1 VSISTDGLVLMRPMM
16 RPARRL
22 PPVPAATRIDTALR
36 DNELQFRE
44 LLEALP
50 AAVYTIDA
58 EGRITFF
65 NEAAADLW
73 GCRPELGKSEW
84 CGSWRLFWP
93 DGRPM
98 RHDECPM
105 AVALKEGR
113 PIRGAEAAAGRPDG
127 TRVPF
132 LAYPTPLRD
141 RSGALTGAVNTLID
155 ITERKRN
162 EEFEQQ
168 FAAIV
173 ESSNDAILS
182 EDLDGIIKTWNP
194 GAKRVFGYTAEEV
207 IGKPITLLIPIDRH
221 GEESDILSRIRRG
234 ERIDYYETV
243 RRRKDGS
250 LIEISVTASPLKN
263 AEGRIIGA
271 SKIARDITERRRT
284 EQLTRRLASI
294 VESSDDAIVSK
305 DLDGIIKTWNP
316 GAERLFG
323 YTAEEVIGK
332 PITLLIPI
340 DRHDEEPDIL
350 SRIRR
355 GECIDHYETVRRRN
369 DGSLIEISVT
379 VSPIKNAEGRII
391 GASKIARD
399 ITERRRTEQLT
410 RRLAS
415 IVESSDDAI
424 VSKDLDGIIKTWNPG
439 AERLFG
445 YTAEEVIGKPITL
458 LIPIDR
464 HDEEPDILSRI
475 RRGERIDHYE
485 TVRRRKDGSLVEI
498 SLTVSPIKNAEGT
511 VVGASKTARDITE
524 RRRAQEQQ
532 NLLVREMSHRV
543 KNLFAVASGLVT
555 LSARSARTPAD
566 MAEAVRDRLCALA
579 RAHGLTRPGLLNGGE
594 KPGQDATLHA
604 LVQTIFAP
612 YVDPERVKDHGFFI
626 VTGPCLP
633 IGGNAV
639 TSVALVMHEL
649 ATNAAKYGA
658 LSTFGGYVHID
669 WSVKKDELLLTWK
682 EHGGPSLDGPA
693 EHEGFGSSLVRRI
706 VTGQFGG
713 QLSYDWKPK
722 GLIIRL
728 SVPVERLAM

>member
-1 VSISTDGLVLMRPMM
+1 VSISTDGSVSV

-22 PPVPAATRIDTALR
+22 RPVPAAGRIDTASR
-36 DNELQFRE
+36 DCEPQFRQ

-58 EGRITFF
+58 EGRITYF

-84 CGSWRLFWP
+84 CGSWRLYWP

-113 PIRGAEAAAGRPDG
+113 PIHGAEAAAERPDG

-132 LAYPTPLRD
+132 LAFPTPLRD

-155 ITERKRN
+155 ITERKRS
-162 EEFEQQ
+162 EQFEQRL
-168 FAAIV
+168 AAIV
-173 ESSNDAILS
+173 E
-182 EDLDGIIKTWNP
+182 
-194 GAKRVFGYTAEEV
+194 F
-207 IGKPITLLIPIDRH
+207 
-221 GEESDILSRIRRG
+221 
-234 ERIDYYETV
+234 
-243 RRRKDGS
+243 
-250 LIEISVTASPLKN
+250 
-263 AEGRIIGA
+263 
-271 SKIARDITERRRT
+271 
-284 EQLTRRLASI
+284 
-294 VESSDDAIVSK
+294 SDDAIVSK
-305 DLDGIIKTWNP
+305 DLDGIIKTWNL

-332 PITLLIPI
+332 PITLLIPL
-340 DRHDEEPDIL
+340 DRHDEESDIL
-350 SRIRR
+350 SR
-355 GECIDHYETVRRRN
+355 
-369 DGSLIEISVT
+369 L
-379 VSPIKNAEGRII
+379 
-391 GASKIARD
+391 
-399 ITERRRTEQLT
+399 
-410 RRLAS
+410 
-415 IVESSDDAI
+415 
-424 VSKDLDGIIKTWNPG
+424 
-439 AERLFG
+439 
-445 YTAEEVIGKPITL
+445 
-458 LIPIDR
+458 
-464 HDEEPDILSRI
+464 

-485 TVRRRKDGSLVEI
+485 TVRRRKDGSLVEV
-498 SLTVSPIKNAEGT
+498 SLTVSPLRNAEGRII
-511 VVGASKTARDITE
+511 GAAKIARDITA
-524 RRRAQEQQ
+524 RRQAQEQQ
-532 NLLVREMSHRV
+532 NLLIREMSHRV
-543 KNLFAVASGLVT
+543 KNLFAVTSGLVT

-566 MAEAVRDRLCALA
+566 LAEAVRERLGALA

-594 KPGQDATLHA
+594 KPGQDTTLHA

-612 YVDPERVKDHGFFI
+612 YVDPERCKDHGFFI
-626 VTGPCLP
+626 ITGPCLP

-639 TSVALVMHEL
+639 TSIALVLHEL

-658 LSTFGGYVHID
+658 LSSPGGYIHID

-693 EHEGFGSSLVRRI
+693 EHEGFGSSLVRRL

-728 SVPVERLAM
+728 SMPVERLTM

>member
-22 PPVPAATRIDTALR
+22 RPVPAAGRIDMASR
-36 DNELQFRE
+36 DGE
-44 LLEALP
+44 LLSREVLELLP
-50 AAVYTIDA
+50 VAVYTIDA

-73 GCRPELGKSEW
+73 GCRPELGKNEW
-84 CGSWRLFWP
+84 CGSWRLYWP

-113 PIRGAEAAAGRPDG
+113 PIRGAEAAAERPDG

-155 ITERKRN
+155 ISERKRT

-168 FAAIV
+168 LAAIV
-173 ESSNDAILS
+173 ESSDDSIVS
-182 EDLDGIIKTWNP
+182 QDLYGIIKSWNP
-194 GAKRVFGYTAEEV
+194 GAERLFGYTAEEA

-234 ERIDYYETV
+234 ECINHYETV

-250 LIEISVTASPLKN
+250 LVEVSLTVSPTKN
-263 AEGRIIGA
+263 AEGRVIGA
-271 SKIARDITERRRT
+271 SKIARDVTERRRAG
-284 EQLTRRLASI
+284 QLAQRLVSI

-305 DLDGIIKTWNP
+305 DLDGIIKTWNA

-332 PITLLIPI
+332 PITLLIPM
-340 DRHDEEPDIL
+340 DRHGEESDIL

-355 GECIDHYETVRRRN
+355 GKCVDHYETVR
-369 DGSLIEISVT
+369 
-379 VSPIKNAEGRII
+379 
-391 GASKIARD
+391 
-399 ITERRRTEQLT
+399 Q
-410 RRLAS
+410 
-415 IVESSDDAI
+415 
-424 VSKDLDGIIKTWNPG
+424 
-439 AERLFG
+439 
-445 YTAEEVIGKPITL
+445 
-458 LIPIDR
+458 
-464 HDEEPDILSRI
+464 
-475 RRGERIDHYE
+475 
-485 TVRRRKDGSLVEI
+485 RKDGSLVEI
-498 SLTVSPIKNAEGT
+498 SVTVSPLRNAEGT
-511 VVGASKTARDITE
+511 IIGASKIARDITE

-543 KNLFAVASGLVT
+543 KNLFAVTSGLVT

-566 MAEAVRDRLCALA
+566 LAEAVRERLGALA

-594 KPGQDATLHA
+594 KPGEDTTLHA

-612 YVDPERVKDHGFFI
+612 YVDHRVKGRGFFI
-626 VTGPCLP
+626 ITGPCLP

-639 TSVALVMHEL
+639 TSIALVMHEL

-658 LSTFGGYVHID
+658 LSSPGGYIHID
-669 WSVKKDELLLTWK
+669 WSVKEDQLLLIWK

-693 EHEGFGSSLVRRI
+693 EHEGFGSSLVRRL
-706 VTGQFGG
+706 VTGQFEG

-728 SVPVERLAM
+728 SVPVERLTK

>member
-1 VSISTDGLVLMRPMM
+1 VSISADGSVSVRPVRALRPM
-16 RPARRL
+16 
-22 PPVPAATRIDTALR
+22 PAAGRIDTALR
-36 DNELQFRE
+36 ASEPQFRQ

-73 GCRPELGKSEW
+73 GCRPELGK
-84 CGSWRLFWP
+84 R
-93 DGRPM
+93 
-98 RHDECPM
+98 
-105 AVALKEGR
+105 R
-113 PIRGAEAAAGRPDG
+113 PIRGAEAAAERPDG

-168 FAAIV
+168 LVTIV
-173 ESSNDAILS
+173 ESSDDAILS
-182 EDLDGIIKTWNP
+182 EDLDGIIRTWNP
-194 GAKRVFGYTAEEV
+194 GAKRLFGYTAEEV

-221 GEESDILSRIRRG
+221 DEESDILSRIRRG
-234 ERIDYYETV
+234 ECIDHYETV
-243 RRRKDGS
+243 RQRKDGS
-250 LIEISVTASPLKN
+250 LIEISVTASPIKN

-271 SKIARDITERRRT
+271 SKIARDITERKRFEEFEKRFF
-284 EQLTRRLASI
+284 SI

-305 DLDGIIKTWNP
+305 DLDGIIRTWNP

-340 DRHDEEPDIL
+340 DRHDEECDIL

-355 GECIDHYETVRRRN
+355 GECIDHYETVRERK
-369 DGSLIEISVT
+369 DGILVEISVT
-379 VSPIKNAEGRII
+379 VSPLKDAEGRII

-399 ITERRRTEQLT
+399 ITER
-410 RRLAS
+410 
-415 IVESSDDAI
+415 
-424 VSKDLDGIIKTWNPG
+424 K
-439 AERLFG
+439 
-445 YTAEEVIGKPITL
+445 
-458 LIPIDR
+458 
-464 HDEEPDILSRI
+464 
-475 RRGERIDHYE
+475 
-485 TVRRRKDGSLVEI
+485 
-498 SLTVSPIKNAEGT
+498 
-511 VVGASKTARDITE
+511 
-524 RRRAQEQQ
+524 RAQEQQ
-532 NLLVREMSHRV
+532 NLLLREMSHRV

-566 MAEAVRDRLCALA
+566 MAEAVRDRLGALA
-579 RAHGLTRPGLLNGGE
+579 RAHGLTRPGLINGNG
-594 KPGQDATLHA
+594 KPCQDTTLHA

-612 YVDPERVKDHGFFI
+612 YVDPERSKDHGFYI
-626 VTGPCLP
+626 ITGPCLP

-639 TSVALVMHEL
+639 TSIALVLHEL

-658 LSTFGGYVHID
+658 LSSPGGYVHID
-669 WSVKKDELLLTWK
+669 WSVKKNELLLTWK

-693 EHEGFGSSLVRRI
+693 EHEGFGSSLVRRL
-706 VTGQFGG
+706 VTDQFGG

-722 GLIIRL
+722 GLNIRL
-728 SVPVERLAM
+728 SVPVDRLTM

>member
-1 VSISTDGLVLMRPMM
+1 MRS
-16 RPARRL
+16 ARRL
-22 PPVPAATRIDTALR
+22 RPVPAAGRIDTASR
-36 DNELQFRE
+36 DSELQFRQ

-65 NEAAADLW
+65 NEAAAALW

-84 CGSWRLFWP
+84 CGSWRLYWP

-98 RHDECPM
+98 PHDECPM

-113 PIRGAEAAAGRPDG
+113 PIRGAEAAAERPDG

-155 ITERKRN
+155 ITGRKRS

-168 FAAIV
+168 LVTIV
-173 ESSNDAILS
+173 EYSDDAILS

-221 GEESDILSRIRRG
+221 GEESDSLSRIQRG
-234 ERIDYYETV
+234 ECIDHYETV

-271 SKIARDITERRRT
+271 SKIARDITERKRF
-284 EQLTRRLASI
+284 EEFEKQLATI

-323 YTAEEVIGK
+323 YTAEETIGK
-332 PITLLIPI
+332 SITLLIPM
-340 DRHDEEPDIL
+340 DRHGEESDIL
-350 SRIRR
+350 SRVRR
-355 GECIDHYETVRRRN
+355 GECV
-369 DGSLIEISVT
+369 
-379 VSPIKNAEGRII
+379 
-391 GASKIARD
+391 
-399 ITERRRTEQLT
+399 
-410 RRLAS
+410 
-415 IVESSDDAI
+415 
-424 VSKDLDGIIKTWNPG
+424 
-439 AERLFG
+439 
-445 YTAEEVIGKPITL
+445 
-458 LIPIDR
+458 
-464 HDEEPDILSRI
+464 
-475 RRGERIDHYE
+475 DHYE

-498 SLTVSPIKNAEGT
+498 SVTVSPLKNAAGRII
-511 VVGASKTARDITE
+511 GASKIARDITA

-532 NLLVREMSHRV
+532 NLLLKEMSHRV

-566 MAEAVRDRLCALA
+566 MAEAVRDRLGALA
-579 RAHGLTRPGLLNGGE
+579 RAHGLTRPGLLNGNG
-594 KPGQDATLHA
+594 KPCQDTTLHA

-612 YVDPERVKDHGFFI
+612 YVDPDRVKGHGFFI
-626 VTGPCLP
+626 ITGPCLP

-639 TSVALVMHEL
+639 TSIALVLHEL

-658 LSTFGGYVHID
+658 LSSPGGYIHID
-669 WSVKKDELLLTWK
+669 WSVKNDELLLTWK

-693 EHEGFGSSLVRRI
+693 EHEGFGSSLVRRL

-728 SVPVERLAM
+728 SMPVERLTT

>member
-1 VSISTDGLVLMRPMM
+1 MSISTDGSVSVRPT
-16 RPARRL
+16 RRFR
-22 PPVPAATRIDTALR
+22 PVPAVGRIDVASPAS
-36 DNELQFRE
+36 EPQFRQ

-58 EGRITFF
+58 AGRITFF
-65 NEAAADLW
+65 NQAAADLW

-84 CGSWRLFWP
+84 CGSWKLYWP

-113 PIRGAEAAAGRPDG
+113 PIRGAEAAAERPDG

-141 RSGALTGAVNTLID
+141 RSGALIGAVNTLID
-155 ITERKRN
+155 ITERKRS

-168 FAAIV
+168 LVTIV
-173 ESSNDAILS
+173 EFSDDAILS
-182 EDLDGIIKTWNP
+182 EDLDGIIKTWNS
-194 GAKRVFGYTAEEV
+194 GAERLFGYTAEEV
-207 IGKPITLLIPIDRH
+207 IGKPITLLIPMDRH
-221 GEESDILSRIRRG
+221 GEEFDILSRIRRG
-234 ERIDYYETV
+234 ECIDHYETV

-250 LIEISVTASPLKN
+250 LVEISVTASPLKN

-271 SKIARDITERRRT
+271 SKIARDITERRRAG
-284 EQLTRRLASI
+284 QLAQRLVSI

-305 DLDGIIKTWNP
+305 DLDGIIKSWNP

-332 PITLLIPI
+332 SITLLIPM
-340 DRHDEEPDIL
+340 DRHGEESDIL

-355 GECIDHYETVRRRN
+355 GECIDHYETIRQRK

-399 ITERRRTEQLT
+399 ITER
-410 RRLAS
+410 
-415 IVESSDDAI
+415 
-424 VSKDLDGIIKTWNPG
+424 K
-439 AERLFG
+439 
-445 YTAEEVIGKPITL
+445 
-458 LIPIDR
+458 
-464 HDEEPDILSRI
+464 
-475 RRGERIDHYE
+475 
-485 TVRRRKDGSLVEI
+485 
-498 SLTVSPIKNAEGT
+498 
-511 VVGASKTARDITE
+511 
-524 RRRAQEQQ
+524 RAQEQQ
-532 NLLVREMSHRV
+532 NLLLREMSHRV
-543 KNLFAVASGLVT
+543 KNLFAVTSGLVT

-566 MAEAVRDRLCALA
+566 LAEAVRERLGALA
-579 RAHGLTRPGLLNGGE
+579 RAHGLTRPGLMNGGE
-594 KPGQDATLHA
+594 KPGQETTLHA

-612 YVDPERVKDHGFFI
+612 YVDPERCKDHGFFVI
-626 VTGPCLP
+626 TGPCLP
-633 IGGNAV
+633 IGVNAV
-639 TSVALVMHEL
+639 TSMALIIHEL

-658 LSTFGGYVHID
+658 LSCLGGYIHID
-669 WSVKKDELLLTWK
+669 WSVKKDEVLLTWK
-682 EHGGPSLDGPA
+682 EHGGPPLDGPA

-713 QLSYDWKPK
+713 QLFYDWKPK

-728 SVPVERLAM
+728 SLPVERITE

>member
-1 VSISTDGLVLMRPMM
+1 VSISADGSVSVRPVRALRPM
-16 RPARRL
+16 
-22 PPVPAATRIDTALR
+22 PAAGRIDTALR
-36 DNELQFRE
+36 ASEPQFRQ

-65 NEAAADLW
+65 NQAAADLW

-84 CGSWRLFWP
+84 CGSWRLYWP

-113 PIRGAEAAAGRPDG
+113 PIRGAEAAAERPDG

-168 FAAIV
+168 LVTIV
-173 ESSNDAILS
+173 ESSDDAILS
-182 EDLDGIIKTWNP
+182 EDLDGIIGTWNP
-194 GAKRVFGYTAEEV
+194 GAKRLFGYTAEEV
-207 IGKPITLLIPIDRH
+207 IGKPITLLIPMDRH
-221 GEESDILSRIRRG
+221 DEESDILSRIRRG
-234 ERIDYYETV
+234 QCIDHYETV
-243 RRRKDGS
+243 RQRKDGS
-250 LIEISVTASPLKN
+250 LIEISVTASPIKN

-271 SKIARDITERRRT
+271 SKIARDITERKRFEEFEKRFF
-284 EQLTRRLASI
+284 SI

-305 DLDGIIKTWNP
+305 DLDGIIRTWNP

-332 PITLLIPI
+332 PITLLIPM
-340 DRHDEEPDIL
+340 DRHDEECDIL

-355 GECIDHYETVRRRN
+355 GECIDHYETVRERK
-369 DGSLIEISVT
+369 DGSLVEISVT
-379 VSPIKNAEGRII
+379 VSPLKDAEGRII

-399 ITERRRTEQLT
+399 ITER
-410 RRLAS
+410 
-415 IVESSDDAI
+415 
-424 VSKDLDGIIKTWNPG
+424 K
-439 AERLFG
+439 
-445 YTAEEVIGKPITL
+445 
-458 LIPIDR
+458 
-464 HDEEPDILSRI
+464 
-475 RRGERIDHYE
+475 
-485 TVRRRKDGSLVEI
+485 
-498 SLTVSPIKNAEGT
+498 
-511 VVGASKTARDITE
+511 
-524 RRRAQEQQ
+524 RAQEQQ
-532 NLLVREMSHRV
+532 NLLLREMSHRV
-543 KNLFAVASGLVT
+543 KNLFAVTSGLVT

-566 MAEAVRDRLCALA
+566 MAEAVRDRLGALA
-579 RAHGLTRPGLLNGGE
+579 RAQGLTRPGLINGNG
-594 KPGQDATLHA
+594 KPCQDTTLHA

-612 YVDPERVKDHGFFI
+612 YVDPEHSKDHGFYI
-626 VTGPCLP
+626 ITGPCLP

-639 TSVALVMHEL
+639 TSVALVLHEL

-658 LSTFGGYVHID
+658 LSSPGGYIHID

-682 EHGGPSLDGPA
+682 EHGGPYLDGPA
-693 EHEGFGSSLVRRI
+693 EHEGFGSSLVRRL
-706 VTGQFGG
+706 VTDQFGG
-713 QLSYDWKPK
+713 QLSYDWKSK
-722 GLIIRL
+722 GLNIRL
-728 SVPVERLAM
+728 SVPVDRLTM

>member
-1 VSISTDGLVLMRPMM
+1 MSISTDGSVSV

-22 PPVPAATRIDTALR
+22 RSLPAAGRIDTASR
-36 DNELQFRE
+36 DSELLCRE
-44 LLEALP
+44 VLEALP

-58 EGRITFF
+58 EGRITYF
-65 NEAAADLW
+65 NQAAADLW

-84 CGSWRLFWP
+84 CGSWRLYWP

-113 PIRGAEAAAGRPDG
+113 PIRGAEAVAERPDG
-127 TRVPF
+127 KRVPF

-155 ITERKRN
+155 ITERKRS
-162 EEFEQQ
+162 EEFEKRRASIVE
-168 FAAIV
+168 FSDDAIV
-173 ESSNDAILS
+173 SK
-182 EDLDGIIKTWNP
+182 DLDGIVKTWNL
-194 GAKRVFGYTAEEV
+194 GAERLFGYMAEEV
-207 IGKPITLLIPIDRH
+207 IGKSITLLIPMDRRD
-221 GEESDILSRIRRG
+221 EESDILSRLRRG
-234 ERIDYYETV
+234 ERIDHYETV

-250 LIEISVTASPLKN
+250 LVEVSLTVSPLRN

-271 SKIARDITERRRT
+271 AKIARDITARRRAQLS
-284 EQLTRRLASI
+284 EQRLASI
-294 VESSDDAIVSK
+294 VESSHDSIVSE

-332 PITLLIPI
+332 PITLLIPM
-340 DRHDEEPDIL
+340 DRHDEESDIL

-355 GECIDHYETVRRRN
+355 GECV
-369 DGSLIEISVT
+369 
-379 VSPIKNAEGRII
+379 
-391 GASKIARD
+391 
-399 ITERRRTEQLT
+399 
-410 RRLAS
+410 
-415 IVESSDDAI
+415 
-424 VSKDLDGIIKTWNPG
+424 
-439 AERLFG
+439 
-445 YTAEEVIGKPITL
+445 
-458 LIPIDR
+458 
-464 HDEEPDILSRI
+464 
-475 RRGERIDHYE
+475 DHYE

-498 SLTVSPIKNAEGT
+498 SLTVSPIKNAEGM
-511 VVGASKTARDITE
+511 VIGASKTARDITE

-532 NLLVREMSHRV
+532 NLLLREMSHRV
-543 KNLFAVASGLVT
+543 KNLFTVASGLVT
-555 LSARSARTPAD
+555 LSARSARTPAE
-566 MAEAVRDRLCALA
+566 MAEAVRERLGALA
-579 RAHGLTRPGLLNGGE
+579 RAHGLTRPGLMNGGE
-594 KPGQDATLHA
+594 KPGQDTTLHA

-626 VTGPCLP
+626 ITGPCLP

-639 TSVALVMHEL
+639 TSIALVMHEL

-658 LSTFGGYVHID
+658 LSSPGGYIHID

-693 EHEGFGSSLVRRI
+693 EHEGFGSSLVRRL

-728 SVPVERLAM
+728 SVPVERLTT

>member
-1 VSISTDGLVLMRPMM
+1 MSISTDGSVSMRA
-16 RPARRL
+16 ARRL
-22 PPVPAATRIDTALR
+22 RPVPAAWRVDTASR
-36 DNELQFRE
+36 DSGTSFRQ

-50 AAVYTIDA
+50 AAVYTTDA
-58 EGRITFF
+58 DGRIAFF

-73 GCRPELGKSEW
+73 GCRPELGKDEW
-84 CGSWRLFWP
+84 CGSWRLYWP

-113 PIRGAEAAAGRPDG
+113 PIRGAEAAAERPDG

-141 RSGALTGAVNTLID
+141 RSGVVTGAVNMLID
-155 ITERKRN
+155 ITERKRS
-162 EEFEQQ
+162 EQFEQRLVSIVE
-168 FAAIV
+168 FSDDAIV
-173 ESSNDAILS
+173 SK
-182 EDLDGIIKTWNP
+182 DLDGIINTWNP
-194 GAKRVFGYTAEEV
+194 GAERLFGYTAEEV

-221 GEESDILSRIRRG
+221 HEEFDILSRIRRG
-234 ERIDYYETV
+234 ECIDHYETV

-250 LIEISVTASPLKN
+250 LIEISVTVSPVRN
-263 AEGRIIGA
+263 AEDRIIGA

-323 YTAEEVIGK
+323 YTAEEAIGK
-332 PITLLIPI
+332 PVTLLIPI

-350 SRIRR
+350 SRI
-355 GECIDHYETVRRRN
+355 
-369 DGSLIEISVT
+369 
-379 VSPIKNAEGRII
+379 
-391 GASKIARD
+391 
-399 ITERRRTEQLT
+399 Q
-410 RRLAS
+410 
-415 IVESSDDAI
+415 
-424 VSKDLDGIIKTWNPG
+424 
-439 AERLFG
+439 
-445 YTAEEVIGKPITL
+445 
-458 LIPIDR
+458 
-464 HDEEPDILSRI
+464 
-475 RRGERIDHYE
+475 RGERIDHYE

-579 RAHGLTRPGLLNGGE
+579 RAHGLTRPGLIDGDG
-594 KPGQDATLHA
+594 KPCQDTNLHA

-612 YVDPERVKDHGFFI
+612 YVDPERIKGHGFYI

-639 TSVALVMHEL
+639 TSIALVMHEL

-658 LSTFGGYVHID
+658 LSSPGGYIHID
-669 WSVKKDELLLTWK
+669 WSVIKDELLLTWI

-713 QLSYDWKPK
+713 RLSYDWKPK
-722 GLIIRL
+722 GLIIRV
-728 SVPVERLAM
+728 SVPVERLTM

>member
-1 VSISTDGLVLMRPMM
+1 VSISTNGSVSV

-22 PPVPAATRIDTALR
+22 RPVPAAERIDTALR
-36 DNELQFRE
+36 ASEPQFRQ

-50 AAVYTIDA
+50 AAVYTTDA

-65 NEAAADLW
+65 NQAAADLW
-73 GCRPELGKSEW
+73 GCRPELGKDEW
-84 CGSWRLFWP
+84 CGSWRLYWP

-113 PIRGAEAAAGRPDG
+113 PIRGAEAVAERPDG

-155 ITERKRN
+155 ITERKRK

-168 FAAIV
+168 VVTIV
-173 ESSNDAILS
+173 ESSDDAILS

-194 GAKRVFGYTAEEV
+194 GAERLFGYTADEV
-207 IGKPITLLIPIDRH
+207 IGKPITLLIPMDRH
-221 GEESDILSRIRRG
+221 HEEFDILSRIRRG
-234 ERIDYYETV
+234 ECIDHYETV

-250 LIEISVTASPLKN
+250 LIEISVTVSPIKY

-294 VESSDDAIVSK
+294 VESSDDAIASK
-305 DLDGIIKTWNP
+305 DLDGIIRTWNP

-332 PITLLIPI
+332 PVTLLIPM
-340 DRHDEEPDIL
+340 
-350 SRIRR
+350 
-355 GECIDHYETVRRRN
+355 
-369 DGSLIEISVT
+369 
-379 VSPIKNAEGRII
+379 
-391 GASKIARD
+391 
-399 ITERRRTEQLT
+399 
-410 RRLAS
+410 
-415 IVESSDDAI
+415 
-424 VSKDLDGIIKTWNPG
+424 
-439 AERLFG
+439 
-445 YTAEEVIGKPITL
+445 
-458 LIPIDR
+458 DR

-498 SLTVSPIKNAEGT
+498 SLTVSPIKDAEGT

-566 MAEAVRDRLCALA
+566 MAEAVRERLGALA
-579 RAHGLTRPGLLNGGE
+579 RAHGLTRPGLMNGGE
-594 KPGQDATLHA
+594 KPGQDTTLHA

-612 YVDPERVKDHGFFI
+612 YVAPERSKDHGFYI
-626 VTGPCLP
+626 ITGPCLP

-658 LSTFGGYVHID
+658 LSSPGGYIHID

-682 EHGGPSLDGPA
+682 EHGGPSIDGPA
-693 EHEGFGSSLVRRI
+693 EHEGFGSSLVRRL
-706 VTGQFGG
+706 VTDQFGG
-713 QLSYDWKPK
+713 QLSYDWKSK
-722 GLIIRL
+722 GLNIRL
-728 SVPVERLAM
+728 SVPVDRLTM

>member
-1 VSISTDGLVLMRPMM
+1 MSISTDGSVSV

-22 PPVPAATRIDTALR
+22 RSLPAAGRIDTASR
-36 DNELQFRE
+36 DSELLCRE
-44 LLEALP
+44 VLEALP

-58 EGRITFF
+58 EGRITYF
-65 NEAAADLW
+65 NQAAADLW
-73 GCRPELGKSEW
+73 GCRPELGKDEW
-84 CGSWRLFWP
+84 CGSWRLYWP

-98 RHDECPM
+98 RHEECPM

-113 PIRGAEAAAGRPDG
+113 PIRGAEAVAERPDG
-127 TRVPF
+127 KRVPF

-155 ITERKRN
+155 ITERKRS
-162 EEFEQQ
+162 EEFEKRRASIVE
-168 FAAIV
+168 FSDDAIV
-173 ESSNDAILS
+173 SK
-182 EDLDGIIKTWNP
+182 DLDGIVKTWNL
-194 GAKRVFGYTAEEV
+194 GAERLFGYMAEEV
-207 IGKPITLLIPIDRH
+207 IGKSITLLIPMDRRD
-221 GEESDILSRIRRG
+221 EESDILSRLRRG
-234 ERIDYYETV
+234 ERIDHYETV

-250 LIEISVTASPLKN
+250 LVEVSLTVSPLRN

-271 SKIARDITERRRT
+271 AKIARDITARRRAQLS
-284 EQLTRRLASI
+284 EQRSASI
-294 VESSDDAIVSK
+294 VESSHDSIVSE

-332 PITLLIPI
+332 PITLLFPI
-340 DRHDEEPDIL
+340 DRHHEESEIL
-350 SRIRR
+350 SRLR
-355 GECIDHYETVRRRN
+355 
-369 DGSLIEISVT
+369 S
-379 VSPIKNAEGRII
+379 
-391 GASKIARD
+391 
-399 ITERRRTEQLT
+399 
-410 RRLAS
+410 
-415 IVESSDDAI
+415 
-424 VSKDLDGIIKTWNPG
+424 
-439 AERLFG
+439 
-445 YTAEEVIGKPITL
+445 
-458 LIPIDR
+458 
-464 HDEEPDILSRI
+464 
-475 RRGERIDHYE
+475 GERIDHYE

-498 SLTVSPIKNAEGT
+498 SLTVSPIKNAEGM
-511 VVGASKTARDITE
+511 VIGASKTARDITE

-532 NLLVREMSHRV
+532 NLLLREMSHRV
-543 KNLFAVASGLVT
+543 KNLFTVASGLVT
-555 LSARSARTPAD
+555 LSARSARTPAE
-566 MAEAVRDRLCALA
+566 MAEAVRERLGALA
-579 RAHGLTRPGLLNGGE
+579 RAHGLTRPGLMNGGE
-594 KPGQDATLHA
+594 KPGQDTTLHA

-626 VTGPCLP
+626 ITGPCLP

-639 TSVALVMHEL
+639 TSIALVVHEL

-658 LSTFGGYVHID
+658 LSSPGGYIHID

-728 SVPVERLAM
+728 SVPVERLTT